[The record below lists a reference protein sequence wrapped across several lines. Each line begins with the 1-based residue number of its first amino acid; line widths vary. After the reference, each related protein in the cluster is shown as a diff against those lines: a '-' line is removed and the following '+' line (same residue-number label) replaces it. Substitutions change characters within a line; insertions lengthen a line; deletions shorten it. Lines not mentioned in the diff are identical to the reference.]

1 MMKKSSRKMLCGM
14 ILAALFSGV
23 MGSSGYAADIDGNS
37 NNGSVTIGDMNGN
50 ITKVDHENVYGYA
63 SYNTVISDDPNDADS
78 QLVNRISD
86 GGNVKIYNASANSS
100 IGIYGGL
107 AWNEGETGT
116 AKMGDAEANRNTIHL
131 ESLIFEGSGE
141 GKIIGGVA
149 ASRPSNNTGQVHAN
163 GNQVTLVNSNGIIGM
178 IAGGYANRT
187 GASSKDATANNNF
200 VRISGSEIAADI
212 YGGNT
217 QSWSAGNGNV
227 SYGEDNNKNA
237 VAEANNN
244 RVVIKNGSVIGR
256 EDAPNTIYGSY
267 IYYYSSGNTTEATNN
282 HVYLNGST
290 IYGDVLGTSVESDHC
305 SPGNKDSNGT
315 DTVLHAEGNH
325 VYIRDNQVLGTVK
338 GADAYDE
345 NNFSATDP
353 KKRIYS
359 KVIKNSVDISGT
371 SSVTGSIYGGDNY
384 SRRLSSAAIDCIVN
398 GNSVQ
403 IKDDAHIKG
412 TVYGGSGYSYAYSD
426 TAQAGNIQV
435 TGNQINIGG
444 NAAIEADIYGGYAK
458 SQGGG
463 VNDRNPSN
471 DGYGNAGDAS
481 ANENQIT
488 ISGGSVK
495 GKIYGGY
502 AESTAYGKGKEGYGN
517 IGKAEA
523 NGNVIT
529 LQNTANLSGADLYG
543 SNLENTVT
551 EGNALVIDGWQGTVK
566 SVNNFDS
573 IDFKNLNWK
582 NQETVL
588 AVGDADG
595 SSLADTDIHLIS
607 MAGGQKIQAG
617 EYMYI
622 IKSDGTL
629 NTNSD
634 KITVEENFT
643 AGVAIDGTGEVSRD
657 DQGNIKFEV
666 TGTSVSDQV
675 NLVAENRAVAA
686 AFVNQGTDLISDG
699 LDAMNRDGNY
709 GIKTFAAVHGNRS
722 QYDVNGDLKI
732 NGWSTLVGIGNEKKI
747 GSGDFI
753 WGIFYENGSG
763 NYRTYNTFNNEFFR
777 GDGSLLYN
785 GGGIAARL
793 DREDGLYI
801 EGSLR
806 AGTLKS
812 DMSNALK
819 DGAGNSYGYESE
831 STYYGAH
838 IGAGKI
844 FSVNETTDVD
854 VYGKFFHTY
863 TEGDSFAVAG
873 DVFEFDKVTSNRLRI
888 GSRVTTNKENRLS
901 LYCGLAWEYEFS
913 GDAHM
918 KAQGMSVP
926 EQSLQG
932 SSYMAEVGMHYK
944 PGTASPW
951 RFDLNVRGYAGQR
964 EGISFSAQAGYTF

>member
-1 MMKKSSRKMLCGM
+1 MRKTDGYKKEQTGGAMRKNGYKRRWLCGVLALISGFVLPGAVQANSGGAVTNIGSTSYYVGTKGDSGNEVIIDHDLDAGVIGGYAKSS
-14 ILAALFSGV
+14 SG
-23 MGSSGYAADIDGNS
+23 SAEAS
-37 NNGSVTIGDMNGN
+37 NNRVTVNAGN
-50 ITKVDHENVYGYA
+50 IIGSIYGGYA
-63 SYNTVISDDPNDADS
+63 SSTFTSGNATANSNIVTVSGSNEISI
-78 QLVNRISD
+78 VY
-86 GGNVKIYNASANSS
+86 GGNAWSGINYGKAEAGENIVKVNNSTIT
-100 IGIYGGL
+100 IGIYGG
-107 AWNEGETGT
+107 
-116 AKMGDAEANRNTIHL
+116 K
-131 ESLIFEGSGE
+131 
-141 GKIIGGVA
+141 
-149 ASRPSNNTGQVHAN
+149 
-163 GNQVTLVNSNGIIGM
+163 
-178 IAGGYANRT
+178 AGG
-187 GASSKDATANNNF
+187 ASYSALAVVSQNCVT
-200 VRISGSEIAADI
+200 VSG
-212 YGGNT
+212 
-217 QSWSAGNGNV
+217 
-227 SYGEDNNKNA
+227 
-237 VAEANNN
+237 
-244 RVVIKNGSVIGR
+244 
-256 EDAPNTIYGSY
+256 
-267 IYYYSSGNTTEATNN
+267 
-282 HVYLNGST
+282 
-290 IYGDVLGTSVESDHC
+290 
-305 SPGNKDSNGT
+305 DSN
-315 DTVLHAEGNH
+315 
-325 VYIRDNQVLGTVK
+325 
-338 GADAYDE
+338 
-345 NNFSATDP
+345 
-353 KKRIYS
+353 
-359 KVIKNSVDISGT
+359 
-371 SSVTGSIYGGDNY
+371 
-384 SRRLSSAAIDCIVN
+384 
-398 GNSVQ
+398 
-403 IKDDAHIKG
+403 IKG
-412 TVYGGSGYSYAYSD
+412 
-426 TAQAGNIQV
+426 
-435 TGNQINIGG
+435 
-444 NAAIEADIYGGYAK
+444 DIYGGYA
-458 SQGGG
+458 QG
-463 VNDRNPSN
+463 
-471 DGYGNAGDAS
+471 AS
-481 ANENQIT
+481 ANNVASQNNVT
-488 ISGGSVK
+488 INGGRIECNIYGGEAYSGTGSVTVSDNRVTVSGGTVT
-495 GKIYGGY
+495 GDIYGGY
-502 AESTAYGKGKEGYGN
+502 VV
-517 IGKAEA
+517 
-523 NGNVIT
+523 NGNGFSNKNIVT
-529 LQNTANLSGADLYG
+529 LSGTADVGGADLYG

-566 SVNNFDS
+566 SVHNFDS
-573 IDFKNLNWK
+573 IDFQNLNWK

-629 NTNSD
+629 NTNPD

-643 AGVAIDGTGEVSRD
+643 AGVAIDGTGELSRD

-666 TGTSVSDQV
+666 IGTSVSDQI

-722 QYDVNGDLKI
+722 QYDVNSNLKI

-747 GSGDFI
+747 GSGDFS

-763 NYRTYNTFNNEFFR
+763 NYRTYNKFNNEFFR

-838 IGAGKI
+838 VGAGKI

-888 GSRVTTNKENRLS
+888 GSRVTTNKEDRLS
-901 LYCGLAWEYEFS
+901 LYYGLAWEYEFS

>member
-1 MMKKSSRKMLCGM
+1 MRKNGYKRRWLCGV
-14 ILAALFSGV
+14 LALMSGFV
-23 MGSSGYAADIDGNS
+23 LPGAVQAANTGLNADTEYVRDGTAHTEYYVGSSGRYDNVVSIDSYLGHGVIGGYNSDDDNPGNARVNDNSVTVSGGEVSGHVYGGYASTYLDPNLPAAQDSIHTDANNNSVTVIDGIVSGHVYGGYASTYLDQHIPTGKAFIDNDASYNKVTVSGGIVSDSVYGGYAAADVQDIP
-37 NNGSVTIGDMNGN
+37 NNIEN
-50 ITKVDHENVYGYA
+50 IHISAYKNNVEVSGGTVSDNVYGGYISTHLGYNMPTGQSHINTDA
-63 SYNTVISDDPNDADS
+63 SYNKVTVSGGIVKNVYGGYVAANVPDIPVGMENIHVSAYENS
-78 QLVNRISD
+78 VTVN
-86 GGNVKIYNASANSS
+86 GGTVSGN
-100 IGIYGGL
+100 IYGGYVDS
-107 AWNEGETGT
+107 EFFP
-116 AKMGDAEANRNTIHL
+116 AEVDYNTVTV
-131 ESLIFEGSGE
+131 SD
-141 GKIIGGVA
+141 GKV
-149 ASRPSNNTGQVHAN
+149 
-163 GNQVTLVNSNGIIGM
+163 
-178 IAGGYANRT
+178 
-187 GASSKDATANNNF
+187 
-200 VRISGSEIAADI
+200 
-212 YGGNT
+212 
-217 QSWSAGNGNV
+217 
-227 SYGEDNNKNA
+227 
-237 VAEANNN
+237 
-244 RVVIKNGSVIGR
+244 
-256 EDAPNTIYGSY
+256 
-267 IYYYSSGNTTEATNN
+267 SGN
-282 HVYLNGST
+282 
-290 IYGDVLGTSVESDHC
+290 
-305 SPGNKDSNGT
+305 
-315 DTVLHAEGNH
+315 
-325 VYIRDNQVLGTVK
+325 
-338 GADAYDE
+338 
-345 NNFSATDP
+345 
-353 KKRIYS
+353 
-359 KVIKNSVDISGT
+359 
-371 SSVTGSIYGGDNY
+371 
-384 SRRLSSAAIDCIVN
+384 
-398 GNSVQ
+398 
-403 IKDDAHIKG
+403 
-412 TVYGGSGYSYAYSD
+412 
-426 TAQAGNIQV
+426 
-435 TGNQINIGG
+435 
-444 NAAIEADIYGGYAK
+444 IYGGYAVDGHARV
-458 SQGGG
+458 SDNTVILSGTADVSEASLYG
-463 VNDRNPSN
+463 RNP
-471 DGYGNAGDAS
+471 
-481 ANENQIT
+481 
-488 ISGGSVK
+488 
-495 GKIYGGY
+495 
-502 AESTAYGKGKEGYGN
+502 
-517 IGKAEA
+517 EA
-523 NGNVIT
+523 HGTDNN
-529 LQNTANLSGADLYG
+529 
-543 SNLENTVT
+543 
-551 EGNALVIDGWQGTVK
+551 LVIDGWQGTVK
-566 SVNNFDS
+566 SVNNFDR

-588 AVGDADG
+588 AVGDASG

-629 NTNSD
+629 NTNPD

-666 TGTSVSDQV
+666 TGTSVSDQI

-722 QYDVNGDLKI
+722 QYDVNSDLKI
-732 NGWSTLVGIGNEKKI
+732 NGWSTLVGIGNEKKV
-747 GSGDFI
+747 GSGDFN

-763 NYRTYNTFNNEFFR
+763 NYRTYNKFNNEFFR

-793 DREDGLYI
+793 DRKDGLYI

-888 GSRVTTNKENRLS
+888 GSRVTTNKEDRLS
-901 LYCGLAWEYEFS
+901 LYYGLAWEYEFS

-944 PGTASPW
+944 PGNASPW

>member
-1 MMKKSSRKMLCGM
+1 MRKNGYKRRWLCG
-14 ILAALFSGV
+14 ILALISGFILPGAV
-23 MGSSGYAADIDGNS
+23 QANSGGAVTNIGSTSYYVGTKGDSGNEVIINNDWDAGVIGGYAKSGSGSAEAS
-37 NNGSVTIGDMNGN
+37 NNGVTVRGGVV
-50 ITKVDHENVYGYA
+50 KGNVYGGY
-63 SYNTVISDDPNDADS
+63 ADS
-78 QLVNRISD
+78 
-86 GGNVKIYNASANSS
+86 NA
-100 IGIYGGL
+100 
-107 AWNEGETGT
+107 
-116 AKMGDAEANRNTIHL
+116 
-131 ESLIFEGSGE
+131 GS
-141 GKIIGGVA
+141 
-149 ASRPSNNTGQVHAN
+149 T
-163 GNQVTLVNSNGIIGM
+163 
-178 IAGGYANRT
+178 
-187 GASSKDATANNNF
+187 ASS
-200 VRISGSEIAADI
+200 
-212 YGGNT
+212 
-217 QSWSAGNGNV
+217 
-227 SYGEDNNKNA
+227 
-237 VAEANNN
+237 NN
-244 RVVIKNGSVIGR
+244 RVTVN
-256 EDAPNTIYGSY
+256 A
-267 IYYYSSGNTTEATNN
+267 GN
-282 HVYLNGST
+282 
-290 IYGDVLGTSVESDHC
+290 I
-305 SPGNKDSNGT
+305 
-315 DTVLHAEGNH
+315 
-325 VYIRDNQVLGTVK
+325 I
-338 GADAYDE
+338 
-345 NNFSATDP
+345 
-353 KKRIYS
+353 
-359 KVIKNSVDISGT
+359 
-371 SSVTGSIYGGDNY
+371 GSIYGGDAFTAFTSGNATAN
-384 SRRLSSAAIDCIVN
+384 SNIVTVSGSN
-398 GNSVQ
+398 EIS
-403 IKDDAHIKG
+403 I
-412 TVYGGSGYSYAYSD
+412 VYGGNAWSGINYGKAE
-426 TAQAGNIQV
+426 AGENKVMVNNSTITIGIYGGKAGGASCSALAVASQNCVTVSGDSNIK
-435 TGNQINIGG
+435 G
-444 NAAIEADIYGGYAK
+444 DIYGGYA
-458 SQGGG
+458 QG
-463 VNDRNPSN
+463 
-471 DGYGNAGDAS
+471 AS
-481 ANENQIT
+481 ANNVASQNNVT
-488 ISGGSVK
+488 INGGRIECNIYGGEAYSGTGSVTVSDNRVTVSGGTVT
-495 GKIYGGY
+495 GDIYGGY
-502 AESTAYGKGKEGYGN
+502 V
-517 IGKAEA
+517 A
-523 NGNVIT
+523 NGNGFSNKNIVT
-529 LQNTANLSGADLYG
+529 LSGTADVNGADLYG

-573 IDFKNLNWK
+573 IDFQNLNWK

-588 AVGDADG
+588 AIGDADG

-629 NTNSD
+629 NTNPD

-666 TGTSVSDQV
+666 TGTSVSDQI
-675 NLVAENRAVAA
+675 NLVAENQAVAA

-722 QYDVNGDLKI
+722 QYDVNSDLKI

-747 GSGDFI
+747 GSGDFS

-763 NYRTYNTFNNEFFR
+763 NYRTYNKFNNGFFR

-831 STYYGAH
+831 STYYGVH
-838 IGAGKI
+838 VGMGKI
-844 FSVNETTDVD
+844 FRVNETTDVD

-888 GSRVTTNKENRLS
+888 GSRVTANQEDRLS

>member
-1 MMKKSSRKMLCGM
+1 MLCGM
-14 ILAALFSGV
+14 IMAALFSGV
-23 MGSSGYAADIDGNS
+23 MSSSVYAADIDGNS

-50 ITKVDHENVYGYA
+50 TTEVDHENVYGYA
-63 SYNTVISDDPNDADS
+63 SYNTVISDDPNNADS

-116 AKMGDAEANRNTIHL
+116 AKMGDAEANGNTIHL
-131 ESLIFEGSGE
+131 ESLTFEGSGKGE
-141 GKIIGGVA
+141 IIGGVA

-163 GNQVTLVNSNGIIGM
+163 KNQVALVNSKGIIGM
-178 IAGGYANRT
+178 IAGGYASRT
-187 GASSKDATANNNF
+187 GASSKDATVNDNF
-200 VRISGSEIAADI
+200 VQISGSEIAANI
-212 YGGNT
+212 YGGNAYVY
-217 QSWSAGNGNV
+217 SAGN
-227 SYGEDNNKNA
+227 SDHYADNIREA
-237 VAEANNN
+237 VTEANNN
-244 RVVIKNGSVIGR
+244 RVIIENGSTVGR
-256 EDAPNTIYGSY
+256 EDDLKAVYGSY
-267 IYYYSSGNTTEATNN
+267 IYYCLSGNTAEATKNT
-282 HVYLNGST
+282 VYLNGST
-290 IYGDVLGTSVESDHC
+290 VYGDVFGTYVQSFQC
-305 SPGNKDSNGT
+305 STGNENSNGT
-315 DTVLHAEGNH
+315 DTVLHAEDNH
-325 VYIRDNQVLGTVK
+325 VYIQNNQVLGTVK
-338 GADAYDE
+338 GAYAYDDS
-345 NNFSATDP
+345 NFLNSACRT
-353 KKRIYS
+353 IN
-359 KVIKNSVDISGT
+359 NSVEISGT
-371 SSVTGSIYGGDNY
+371 SSVTGSIYGADNY
-384 SRRLSSAAIDCIVN
+384 SRNSGGKAVDGEVRDNHVSID
-398 GNSVQ
+398 GNINV
-403 IKDDAHIKG
+403 KDG
-412 TVYGGSGYSYAYSD
+412 TIYGGSGYSYAYRWSGD
-426 TAQAGNIQV
+426 AQAGNVWVRNNTVSIN
-435 TGNQINIGG
+435 GNVI
-444 NAAIEADIYGGYAK
+444 IEADIYGGYAK

-463 VNDRNPSN
+463 DNDRKPTSSSN
-471 DGYGNAGDAS
+471 QPYGNAGDAI

-517 IGKAEA
+517 IGKVEA

-573 IDFKNLNWK
+573 IDFQNLNWK

-629 NTNSD
+629 NTNPD

-643 AGVAIDGTGEVSRD
+643 AGVAIDGTGEVSMD
-657 DQGNIKFEV
+657 GQGNIKFEV
-666 TGTSVSDQV
+666 TGTSVSDQI

-722 QYDVNGDLKI
+722 QYDVNSNLKI
-732 NGWSTLVGIGNEKKI
+732 NGWSTLVGIGNEKKVS
-747 GSGDFI
+747 SGDFS

-763 NYRTYNTFNNEFFR
+763 NYRTYNKFNNEFFR

-838 IGAGKI
+838 VGAGKI
-844 FSVNETTDVD
+844 FRVNETTDVD

-863 TEGDSFAVAG
+863 TEGDRFAVAG

-888 GSRVTTNKENRLS
+888 G
-901 LYCGLAWEYEFS
+901 
-913 GDAHM
+913 
-918 KAQGMSVP
+918 
-926 EQSLQG
+926 
-932 SSYMAEVGMHYK
+932 
-944 PGTASPW
+944 
-951 RFDLNVRGYAGQR
+951 
-964 EGISFSAQAGYTF
+964 

>member
-1 MMKKSSRKMLCGM
+1 MRRNGYKRRWLCGVLALMSGFVLPGAVQANSGGAVTNIGSTSYYVGTKGDSGNEVIIDHDLDAGVIGGYAKSS
-14 ILAALFSGV
+14 SG
-23 MGSSGYAADIDGNS
+23 SAEAS
-37 NNGSVTIGDMNGN
+37 NNRVTVNAGN
-50 ITKVDHENVYGYA
+50 IIGSIYGGYA
-63 SYNTVISDDPNDADS
+63 SSTFTSGNATANSNIVTVSGSNEISI
-78 QLVNRISD
+78 VY
-86 GGNVKIYNASANSS
+86 GGNAWSGINYGKAEAGENKVRVNNSTIT
-100 IGIYGGL
+100 IGIYGGKAGGASCSAL
-107 AWNEGETGT
+107 AVASQNCVTVS
-116 AKMGDAEANRNTIHL
+116 GDSNI
-131 ESLIFEGSGE
+131 
-141 GKIIGGVA
+141 KGG
-149 ASRPSNNTGQVHAN
+149 
-163 GNQVTLVNSNGIIGM
+163 IY
-178 IAGGYANRT
+178 GGYAQ
-187 GASSKDATANNNF
+187 GASANNVASQNN
-200 VRISGSEIAADI
+200 VTINGGRIECNI
-212 YGGNT
+212 YGGEAYSGT
-217 QSWSAGNGNV
+217 GSVTV
-227 SYGEDNNKNA
+227 SD
-237 VAEANNN
+237 N
-244 RVVIKNGSVIGR
+244 RVTV
-256 EDAPNTIYGSY
+256 
-267 IYYYSSGNTTEATNN
+267 SG
-282 HVYLNGST
+282 
-290 IYGDVLGTSVESDHC
+290 
-305 SPGNKDSNGT
+305 
-315 DTVLHAEGNH
+315 
-325 VYIRDNQVLGTVK
+325 GTV
-338 GADAYDE
+338 
-345 NNFSATDP
+345 
-353 KKRIYS
+353 
-359 KVIKNSVDISGT
+359 
-371 SSVTGSIYGGDNY
+371 TG
-384 SRRLSSAAIDCIVN
+384 
-398 GNSVQ
+398 
-403 IKDDAHIKG
+403 
-412 TVYGGSGYSYAYSD
+412 
-426 TAQAGNIQV
+426 
-435 TGNQINIGG
+435 
-444 NAAIEADIYGGYAK
+444 DIYGGY
-458 SQGGG
+458 
-463 VNDRNPSN
+463 V
-471 DGYGNAGDAS
+471 
-481 ANENQIT
+481 
-488 ISGGSVK
+488 
-495 GKIYGGY
+495 
-502 AESTAYGKGKEGYGN
+502 
-517 IGKAEA
+517 A
-523 NGNVIT
+523 NGNGFSNKNIVT
-529 LQNTANLSGADLYG
+529 LSGTADVSGADLYG

-573 IDFKNLNWK
+573 IDFQNLTWK

-588 AVGDADG
+588 AVGDAAG
-595 SSLADTDIHLIS
+595 SRLADTDIHLIS
-607 MAGGQKIQAG
+607 MAGGQDIHAG

-629 NTNSD
+629 DTE
-634 KITVEENFT
+634 KEKVTVAQEFT

-666 TGTSVSDQV
+666 TGTSVSDQI

-722 QYDVNGDLKI
+722 QYDVNSDLKI

-747 GSGDFI
+747 GSGDFS

-763 NYRTYNTFNNEFFR
+763 NYRTYNKFNNEFFR

-838 IGAGKI
+838 VGAGRI

-888 GSRVTTNKENRLS
+888 GSRVTTNQEDRLS
-901 LYCGLAWEYEFS
+901 LYYGLAWEYEFS

>member
-1 MMKKSSRKMLCGM
+1 MSGFVLPGAVQADSGLSNTTQTIGTIDYYVESKS
-14 ILAALFSGV
+14 ASGNTV
-23 MGSSGYAADIDGNS
+23 TIDSGSNGDVKGGYNSDDDNPGNACVNDNSVTVSGGEVSGHVYGGYASTYLDPNLPAAQDSIHTDA
-37 NNGSVTIGDMNGN
+37 NNNSVTVIGGIVSD
-50 ITKVDHENVYGYA
+50 NVYGGYASTYLDQHIPTGQAFIDNDA
-63 SYNTVISDDPNDADS
+63 SYNKVTVSGGIVSD
-78 QLVNRISD
+78 
-86 GGNVKIYNASANSS
+86 NVY
-100 IGIYGGL
+100 
-107 AWNEGETGT
+107 
-116 AKMGDAEANRNTIHL
+116 
-131 ESLIFEGSGE
+131 
-141 GKIIGGVA
+141 
-149 ASRPSNNTGQVHAN
+149 
-163 GNQVTLVNSNGIIGM
+163 
-178 IAGGYANRT
+178 GGYAEADVQDIPKNIRNI
-187 GASSKDATANNNF
+187 DFTANQNK
-200 VRISGSEIAADI
+200 VTVSG
-212 YGGNT
+212 GT
-217 QSWSAGNGNV
+217 V
-227 SYGEDNNKNA
+227 
-237 VAEANNN
+237 
-244 RVVIKNGSVIGR
+244 
-256 EDAPNTIYGSY
+256 
-267 IYYYSSGNTTEATNN
+267 SGN
-282 HVYLNGST
+282 
-290 IYGDVLGTSVESDHC
+290 
-305 SPGNKDSNGT
+305 
-315 DTVLHAEGNH
+315 
-325 VYIRDNQVLGTVK
+325 
-338 GADAYDE
+338 
-345 NNFSATDP
+345 
-353 KKRIYS
+353 
-359 KVIKNSVDISGT
+359 
-371 SSVTGSIYGGDNY
+371 
-384 SRRLSSAAIDCIVN
+384 
-398 GNSVQ
+398 
-403 IKDDAHIKG
+403 
-412 TVYGGSGYSYAYSD
+412 VYGGYVVADMSD
-426 TAQAGNIQV
+426 DILANLD
-435 TGNQINIGG
+435 NINITADQNSVTVNGG
-444 NAAIEADIYGGYAK
+444 TVSGNIYGGYA
-458 SQGGG
+458 
-463 VNDRNPSN
+463 VDRHARVS
-471 DGYGNAGDAS
+471 D
-481 ANENQIT
+481 
-488 ISGGSVK
+488 
-495 GKIYGGY
+495 
-502 AESTAYGKGKEGYGN
+502 
-517 IGKAEA
+517 
-523 NGNVIT
+523 
-529 LQNTANLSGADLYG
+529 
-543 SNLENTVT
+543 NTVT
-551 EGNALVIDGWQGTVK
+551 LSGTADVSEASLYGRNPEVYGTDNNLVIDGWQGTVK
-566 SVNNFDS
+566 SINNFDR
-573 IDFKNLNWK
+573 IDFQNLNWK

-629 NTNSD
+629 NTNPD

-722 QYDVNGDLKI
+722 QYDVNSDLKI

-747 GSGDFI
+747 GSGDFS

-763 NYRTYNTFNNEFFR
+763 NYRTYNKFNNEFFR

-838 IGAGKI
+838 VGAGKI
-844 FSVNETTDVD
+844 FSVNETTDLD

-888 GSRVTTNKENRLS
+888 GSRVTTNKEDRLS
-901 LYCGLAWEYEFS
+901 LYYGLAWEYEFS

-964 EGISFSAQAGYTF
+964 EGISGAVTAAYSF